1 MLSIIEG
8 NGNKE
13 FQNSL
18 NETLGWV
25 ILRDNTSHLSELK
38 VPAWSSP
45 NQTLDSEQNFSQA
58 NLDYFPSVTIT
69 PTQMHTS
76 HEVVNRT
83 LSFKKEL
90 GPS

>member
-8 NGNKE
+8 YGNKE

-58 NLDYFPSVTIT
+58 NLDYFCSISISPKQIH
-69 PTQMHTS
+69 MG
-76 HEVVNRT
+76 HEFINRT
-83 LSFKKEL
+83 FSMKKEL